1 MARKKRVTTE
11 NRAARINDA
20 LGSLEAKAQGYAKD
34 STSPQVWTRVEARKN
49 LATAAVAFTA
59 AIKAAQRDGRR

>member
-20 LGSLEAKAQGYAKD
+20 LGSLEAQAQGYAKQATD
-34 STSPQVWTRVEARKN
+34 PNAWTRSNARKS